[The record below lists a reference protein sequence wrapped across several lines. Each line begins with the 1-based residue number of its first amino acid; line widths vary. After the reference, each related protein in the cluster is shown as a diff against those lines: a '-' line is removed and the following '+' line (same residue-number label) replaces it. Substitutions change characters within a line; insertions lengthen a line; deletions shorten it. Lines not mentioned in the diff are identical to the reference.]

1 MFQNALDSLSLAS
14 SLSEQKKHVL
24 EKELNIMITQSEKTL
39 TEKPPKK
46 MPELQN
52 KAFFLPRISYG
63 QNEKIPCASDCI
75 TIKNSKK
82 MGRCLV
88 ATRDITIGDVLAVE
102 EPFVSFLMPEF
113 RHTHCYNCY
122 LKCHTLLPCHYC
134 SMAMFCSESCRKAS
148 WEKNHSI
155 ICSVSP
161 YLDELGRAVN
171 LSLLIIIKAS
181 RNYKSIT
188 ELYQQVKSWE
198 GKDFPKNYFDEN
210 GQYGSQDYKNIYNL
224 VTNSEKRPLE
234 HSFRSAAL
242 AFYVLKCLEDES
254 KFFTSFIPSQSRPF
268 DVKLFIGGVLLRH
281 LQNTTYNAYTVFESY
296 RFGNTDKSMD
306 YREIGAAVYATMSL
320 MNHSCD
326 PNVNRFNCN
335 DTLILRVIQPIKKGE
350 QVLASY
356 GPHFYIQERDERILE
371 LKNNYCFTCKCE
383 ACRNNWPKE
392 PSMSLDKLKYKC
404 QTCGFGLPAA
414 QTREHVICSNC
425 KFLNNVEE
433 ISTLV
438 KKSFVFLSIRLM
450 PLFRSC
456 SIGSVSSCQKTKDR
470 GCHPLKRSLGIVTP
484 RKSPPYAVGLLYYCV
499 SLRDGRNALD
509 CLALASSL
517 PDHKKQQLEEELT
530 ILMGQSLEAV
540 PEKNTE
546 HLVESQND
554 TSILPKISFGPN
566 EKIPCASDCI
576 DIHSSKDMGRCVVA
590 TRDIN
595 IGDVLGVEEPFAS
608 VLLPQFYYTHCYNC
622 YLRCCTLLPCHYCSM
637 CPRLTLSFQ
646 TRSKTDDKP
655 KALIGQESVPKP
667 PPPLKD
673 CTCKKQVMYCSESCR
688 KASWEKNHCVDCTLL
703 PYLHKQDSNT
713 IEMLAVRIIITAS
726 RDYESPAEFYRQ
738 VKSWKAGDSTTEST
752 FDGNGQYVSQ
762 DYKNIYNIVTN
773 TEKRSVADLFKR
785 AVTAARIL
793 QCFENK
799 SNFFTSF
806 SSNELLPSD
815 FKLFIGGLLLRHLQ
829 NLPCNAHEVSESLRC
844 ENDGDVL
851 KCVEIGAAAYATMS
865 LVNHSC
871 DPNVVR
877 HSYRDTVV
885 LRAIRLIK
893 KDEQVLD
900 NYGYHYALHEKEE
913 RQSHL
918 KDQYYFTC
926 DCEACHDDWPTY
938 FNLNSDKPTYKCQT
952 CDFSLPALLVGED
965 VICEHCKCSNNIKE
979 ILTLLNESSKDY
991 DRHLISVL
999 SGSHD
1004 NAVVQQM
1011 IEHLEKL
1018 DQYIKRPWQEYNN
1031 CQEAIKQCYMKLGNY
1046 YESDLQKLIKEVLDQ
1061 TKEDKVLE
1069 KGINW
1074 TLHG

>member
-1 MFQNALDSLSLAS
+1 MGKIGFRGSEPTFAWRESGKQFRKTTPSSPNRDSNLNLPVFSSLAQHES
-14 SLSEQKKHVL
+14 SALANYATEAEVKEGFGNLINLYRGRGLNPGPPAQKSD
-24 EKELNIMITQSEKTL
+24 I
-39 TEKPPKK
+39 
-46 MPELQN
+46 
-52 KAFFLPRISYG
+52 LPLDH
-63 QNEKIPCASDCI
+63 Q
-75 TIKNSKK
+75 
-82 MGRCLV
+82 
-88 ATRDITIGDVLAVE
+88 
-102 EPFVSFLMPEF
+102 
-113 RHTHCYNCY
+113 
-122 LKCHTLLPCHYC
+122 
-134 SMAMFCSESCRKAS
+134 AMFCSESCRKAS

-181 RNYKSIT
+181 RNYKSLT

-350 QVLASY
+350 QKLFYRICVILPEDKGSRLPPSKTFSWNRYSTKVAPLRCWTAILLCQSTRWSCTMKTMITMSGLQGQCEAIIVNVIASMALNKLHNDL
-356 GPHFYIQERDERILE
+356 PKSTFVSIITDTSN
-371 LKNNYCFTCKCE
+371 KNNV
-383 ACRNNWPKE
+383 
-392 PSMSLDKLKYKC
+392 KL
-404 QTCGFGLPAA
+404 A
-414 QTREHVICSNC
+414 
-425 KFLNNVEE
+425 
-433 ISTLV
+433 LV
-438 KKSFVFLSIRLM
+438 
-450 PLFRSC
+450 
-456 SIGSVSSCQKTKDR
+456 
-470 GCHPLKRSLGIVTP
+470 
-484 RKSPPYAVGLLYYCV
+484 A
-499 SLRDGRNALD
+499 NALD

-703 PYLHKQDSNT
+703 PYIHKQDSNT

-726 RDYESPAEFYRQ
+726 REYESPEEFYRQ

-893 KDEQVLD
+893 KGEQVLD

-1046 YESDLQKLIKEVLDQ
+1046 YESKLGV
-1061 TKEDKVLE
+1061 
-1069 KGINW
+1069 
-1074 TLHG
+1074 